1 MRTYQLWFPACS
13 LKEAFLHQMNFFI
26 FLNFFSRYHPQ
37 SKSQLFYTTGLCVDD
52 VHIFHQPN
60 KRKCFSLYGSFDPK
74 SGVCTLNRSFNLNA
88 AVHSNSRR
96 HFDIKKTDQN
106 LTTASMR
113 TSNHRTIRL
122 SSRISFSAASPWIE
136 DINVI
141 LISAWFL
148 SRVKRRSVNWSRCIT
163 TVS

>member
-88 AVHSNSRR
+88 AVHSNARR
-96 HFDIKKTDQN
+96 HFDIKKLIKIWRRLPCERQTIE
-106 LTTASMR
+106 LLGWAAVFRSAPRRRGSR
-113 TSNHRTIRL
+113 T
-122 SSRISFSAASPWIE
+122 
-136 DINVI
+136 
-141 LISAWFL
+141 
-148 SRVKRRSVNWSRCIT
+148 
-163 TVS
+163 